1 MSLRAKTRGQDEDSR
16 HTDAGHGVDVTNLID
31 EMNILQIR
39 SWDNKGGRKDGPAMV
54 LEMIHNLRNFEEK
67 FSTLTIFLKG
77 SSRYF
82 QPKHSLDLSICQ
94 NAT

>member
-77 SSRYF
+77 GE
-82 QPKHSLDLSICQ
+82 
-94 NAT
+94 

>member
-39 SWDNKGGRKDGPAMV
+39 SWDNKGGRKDVPAMV
-54 LEMIHNLRNFEEK
+54 LEMIHNLK
-67 FSTLTIFLKG
+67 
-77 SSRYF
+77 
-82 QPKHSLDLSICQ
+82 
-94 NAT
+94 